1 MSEAVPVRV
10 GVVGL
15 GRWARVL
22 TRAARRGQRLEV
34 VAGYSRSPDKR
45 EAFAREFGCRV
56 VERYE
61 DLLEDPTIEGVMV
74 TTPNDAHAEPILQA
88 LAAGK
93 HVYVDKPIA
102 HTVEEGLRIAQA
114 VERSDRVFAVG
125 HSARRLAGVRH
136 IRRALEA
143 GDVGELVMAEANF
156 SNERGLELTPQ
167 SWRWYADKSPGG
179 PLIQLGVHHVDTLRY
194 LFGPVVA
201 VTALT
206 KRLHTRAEVE
216 DVTMTLLEFAAG
228 HLGYVGSA
236 WACPGV
242 FFVHVY
248 GTRANYFYQVNFRY
262 WEQSHLLD
270 QHSRLE
276 RQTYGEMERVAVQP
290 APTDML
296 REQLEEWAA
305 CIREGGRPEVGAREA
320 LEALAVVWA
329 ALRSAREGRRVELQ
343 EVLAQAPA

>member
-1 MSEAVPVRV
+1 MLAHGEPLRGGLVREGPARGAGAVAAARSGEAV
-10 GVVGL
+10 
-15 GRWARVL
+15 A
-22 TRAARRGQRLEV
+22 TA
-34 VAGYSRSPDKR
+34 
-45 EAFAREFGCRV
+45 
-56 VERYE
+56 
-61 DLLEDPTIEGVMV
+61 
-74 TTPNDAHAEPILQA
+74 
-88 LAAGK
+88 
-93 HVYVDKPIA
+93 
-102 HTVEEGLRIAQA
+102 A
-114 VERSDRVFAVG
+114 VELVG
-125 HSARRLAGVRH
+125 
-136 IRRALEA
+136 ITK
-143 GDVGELVMAEANF
+143 F
-156 SNERGLELTPQ
+156 
-167 SWRWYADKSPGG
+167 
-179 PLIQLGVHHVDTLRY
+179 
-194 LFGPVVA
+194 FGPVVA

-270 QHSRLE
+270 EHSRLE

-290 APTDML
+290 APIDML

-329 ALRSAREGRRVELQ
+329 ALRSAREGRRVELR
-343 EVLAQAPA
+343 EVLGWASSP